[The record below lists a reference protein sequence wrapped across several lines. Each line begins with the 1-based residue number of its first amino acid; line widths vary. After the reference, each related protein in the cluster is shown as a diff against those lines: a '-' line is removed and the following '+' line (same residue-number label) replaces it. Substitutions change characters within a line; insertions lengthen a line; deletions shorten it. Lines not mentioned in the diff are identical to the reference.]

1 MYHHVF
7 NCIPLCLNLKF
18 QKLYRLA
25 AHDTPT
31 SKKLLKLQLGA
42 ISISDIEMVKR
53 KVPLLDSQ
61 PFFDGSRLEIFP
73 GQKWSISRLGALFGL
88 GAPEAVLIDFVAGRS
103 LKYSSNGSLTKNVE
117 IP

>member
-1 MYHHVF
+1 M
-7 NCIPLCLNLKF
+7 

-53 KVPLLDSQ
+53 M
-61 PFFDGSRLEIFP
+61 GRSRVAEQS
-73 GQKWSISRLGALFGL
+73 G
-88 GAPEAVLIDFVAGRS
+88 VAGKRGCEVWRES
-103 LKYSSNGSLTKNVE
+103 AEGAAQ
-117 IP
+117 